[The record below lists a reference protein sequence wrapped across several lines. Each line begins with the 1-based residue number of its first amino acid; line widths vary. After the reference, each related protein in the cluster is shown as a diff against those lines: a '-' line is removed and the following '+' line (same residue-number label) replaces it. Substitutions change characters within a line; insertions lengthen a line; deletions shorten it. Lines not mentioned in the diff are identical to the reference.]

1 MRGTVAW
8 ILMRTTSNSCYLVW
22 WQRLRTFRIKISI
35 FPALKRRA
43 LRFSVEMGGQGNADG
58 LKETKTNSNKT
69 IKNTPT
75 RTKKTDCI
83 PSCLSEGM
91 LICVMLPFPIWTSE
105 GNCREHLISL
115 MPFRNVVGFDR
126 LEQTVSWHS
135 LLSVL
140 QGLQNGGKPNSR
152 AKVPELDQQQH
163 LGNISLGPRRTC
175 STWEMGYISFARW
188 ELPLLL
194 SWDNPVSSGVC
205 GY

>member
-1 MRGTVAW
+1 MQMVWKKPKPTATKQSK
-8 ILMRTTSNSCYLVW
+8 ILPQGQRKLIASHLACQRVCWYVW
-22 WQRLRTFRIKISI
+22 CFH
-35 FPALKRRA
+35 FP
-43 LRFSVEMGGQGNADG
+43 
-58 LKETKTNSNKT
+58 
-69 IKNTPT
+69 
-75 RTKKTDCI
+75 
-83 PSCLSEGM
+83 
-91 LICVMLPFPIWTSE
+91 SE

-140 QGLQNGGKPNSR
+140 QGLQNRGKPNSR
-152 AKVPELDQQQH
+152 AKVPELDQRQH

-205 GY
+205 GYYLSAQASKNVEILSLIVNKWNRHLEHNRARK